1 MPAPGLSAVGSTSTA
16 ATVPAVPPGVGIV
29 LGRPAAASRNGT
41 GTWGSA
47 NTIAAITGAASVRSA
62 STEREREQDRER
74 EREREREELRESHS
88 NTPLHFPP
96 LSSSVSSSNLHSQG
110 QSEDSNSRVPTA
122 VLKRSASS
130 TTNVATLSASTSAA
144 SAPAPVVDPTPVA
157 SASTVSAATATTTTT
172 TAATVTPVVLAAAGA
187 VKTKPKTAKEIAR
200 EAAAEKKAAAA
211 AVRAE
216 KLALAAQSAAATTS
230 ADPSSTAPAN
240 SASGEGE
247 SKSSTT
253 TTTSTAPAI
262 APTPKLS
269 AKQQMLANKA
279 EKAAKAQA
287 AALAAQEAREAARA
301 AKESAKAAARE
312 HALALHNGGMSK
324 KDLKHANSAG
334 ASATTSS
341 ASAANTNTN
350 TSETLP
356 PAHDSTLDLSILQQV
371 ASPVASMLESPPEY
385 ALVQGFNG
393 LSVNSLFPVPVSSL
407 SCSVW
412 SNILRASNED
422 LSINPYGV
430 LEVPVSEL
438 LDLMLPPVDAMLS
451 ASPCWPRP
459 LAYYTQGMQA
469 GGVTFSP
476 AGKHLHQ
483 RSANDMALLPPM
495 LQMLPSSV
503 TQQQH
508 QQHSQ
513 LQGRE
518 QEVTLSP
525 AEQAA
530 LAQRRSK
537 VTALLQAITTE
548 AEETV
553 AASVASVPALAPPP
567 GVSVPAAAARGPA
580 PGAVRSN
587 GRTAGP
593 AHLPP
598 PPGVTPVVSAASTG
612 AASAGPSAGGA
623 AVGATNMNALRQL
636 FPGVKMSVSTSK

>member
-1 MPAPGLSAVGSTSTA
+1 MAPAPGLSASSSAATSSTS
-16 ATVPAVPPGVGIV
+16 VPSVPPGVGV
-29 LGRPAAASRNGT
+29 ALGRPAAVSRTGT

-47 NTIAAITGAASVRSA
+47 NTIAAITGAASIRSA
-62 STEREREQDRER
+62 STERERESERER
-74 EREREREELRESHS
+74 ERERERDDFRESHS

-96 LSSSVSSSNLHSQG
+96 LSSSVSSSNLHSQA
-110 QSEDSNSRVPTA
+110 QSEETNSRVPTA

-130 TTNVATLSASTSAA
+130 TTNVSNLAA
-144 SAPAPVVDPTPVA
+144 AAPAPVPVPVVDPTPPA
-157 SASTVSAATATTTTT
+157 TTTATT
-172 TAATVTPVVLAAAGA
+172 APVSTPVAPAVGA

-211 AVRAE
+211 AARAE
-216 KLALAAQSAAATTS
+216 KVALAAQAAATASTDASS
-230 ADPSSTAPAN
+230 AASAPPASSAN
-240 SASGEGE
+240 GEGE

-253 TTTSTAPAI
+253 TTAVPAI

-324 KDLKHANSAG
+324 KDLKNAANSA
-334 ASATTSS
+334 SSS
-341 ASAANTNTN
+341 ANAAN
-350 TSETLP
+350 SAETLP

-371 ASPVASMLESPPEY
+371 ASPVASMLESPPDY
-385 ALVQGFNG
+385 TLVQGFNG

-451 ASPCWPRP
+451 SSPCWPRP

-483 RSANDMALLPPM
+483 RSVNDMALLPPM

-508 QQHSQ
+508 QLHSQ
-513 LQGRE
+513 QQQRRE
-518 QEVTLSP
+518 PEIALSP

-530 LAQRRSK
+530 LAQKRSK
-537 VTALLQAITTE
+537 VAALLQAITTE
-548 AEETV
+548 AEE
-553 AASVASVPALAPPP
+553 AEVASTSPIPALAPPP
-567 GVSVPAAAARGPA
+567 GVSVPSAAARGAAGPV

-598 PPGVTPVVSAASTG
+598 PPGVTPAAPATS
-612 AASAGPSAGGA
+612 ASAGSSAGA

-636 FPGVKMSVSTSK
+636 FPGVKMSVSSSK